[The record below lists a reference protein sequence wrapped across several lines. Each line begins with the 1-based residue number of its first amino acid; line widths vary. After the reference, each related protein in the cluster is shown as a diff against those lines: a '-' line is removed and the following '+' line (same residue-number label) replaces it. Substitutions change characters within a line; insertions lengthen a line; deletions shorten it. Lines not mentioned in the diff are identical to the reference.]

1 MQSLQVLI
9 DPRLELLS
17 VIQFF
22 SDYGEKYRPLTD
34 FDSDYRQAVVAYFSD
49 FKEHGA
55 VTLFGQLVQAGF
67 NFSYPVDF
75 AFSLTFDL
83 QSNSLLMQE
92 PVAKSTA
99 ERVGGAEQIEQ
110 FAREMAD
117 FAKQSDFGLF
127 YKENRETYRAMIDE
141 VQTKLAPFDILGA
154 FAAYFG
160 VDYGSYSLVLN
171 VLCDAGGYGIWRQ
184 TARGLEAFTVGGPIE
199 VEAGLPRFVRE
210 PQGMCAFLWHEFAH
224 SVINPLT
231 SGRLA
236 EVEKFADLFEPVAE
250 QMKAQAYGKWEFCL
264 NEHIVRASV
273 IRLLKRQFGP
283 ERGRE
288 LLDYDKSIGF
298 YLLDPLLE
306 WLKVYEEN
314 RDQYKNFA
322 QYYPGLF
329 HVLASVPGM
338 RR

>member
-1 MQSLQVLI
+1 M
-9 DPRLELLS
+9 
-17 VIQFF
+17 
-22 SDYGEKYRPLTD
+22 
-34 FDSDYRQAVVAYFSD
+34 
-49 FKEHGA
+49 GA

-184 TARGLEAFTVGGPIE
+184 TARGGLEAFTVGGPIE
-199 VEAGLPRFVRE
+199 VEAGLPPVLCASRKACALFS
-210 PQGMCAFLWHEFAH
+210 GMSSPIL
-224 SVINPLT
+224 
-231 SGRLA
+231 
-236 EVEKFADLFEPVAE
+236 
-250 QMKAQAYGKWEFCL
+250 
-264 NEHIVRASV
+264 
-273 IRLLKRQFGP
+273 
-283 ERGRE
+283 
-288 LLDYDKSIGF
+288 
-298 YLLDPLLE
+298 
-306 WLKVYEEN
+306 
-314 RDQYKNFA
+314 
-322 QYYPGLF
+322 
-329 HVLASVPGM
+329 
-338 RR
+338 